1 MCVQCSPDFRGE
13 MLTAHDRR
21 TTLHTPRDERA
32 VGVTC
37 QAVWCVSAPTGGETA
52 ASRRGARP
60 AAPASRPP
68 AFRISEKNK
77 RATPAS

>member
-21 TTLHTPRDERA
+21 TTHPETRELWVSR
-32 VGVTC
+32 VK
-37 QAVWCVSAPTGGETA
+37 AVWCVSAPTGGETA

-68 AFRISEKNK
+68 AFRISEKK
-77 RATPAS
+77 